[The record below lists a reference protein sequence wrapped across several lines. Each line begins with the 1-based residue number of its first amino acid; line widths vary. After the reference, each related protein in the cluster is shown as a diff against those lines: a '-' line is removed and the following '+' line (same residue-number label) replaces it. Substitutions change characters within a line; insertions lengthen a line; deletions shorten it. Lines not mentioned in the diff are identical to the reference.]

1 MCCSKCAPCSWWIIQ
16 LEIGFEISYLA
27 AFTRPVALNGAE
39 PDKCGD
45 RFRVYQFEN
54 SQFTRSMQ
62 WTSACW
68 NVAVLEEKLLIFFI
82 STQLSKLI
90 HLYMVPRHIS
100 YTSGTNNENL
110 QLRHQCL
117 LITSLVDQCVLF
129 RRGWDISKKFL
140 VVKEIYL
147 NILHFWIY
155 FIVAKNT
162 VST

>member
-62 WTSACW
+62 WTSARW
-68 NVAVLEEKLLIFFI
+68 NVAVLEEKLLIFSI
-82 STQLSKLI
+82 STPLSKLI
-90 HLYMVPRHIS
+90 HLHIF
-100 YTSGTNNENL
+100 YTLGTNSENL
-110 QLRHQCL
+110 QLCHQYL
-117 LITSLVDQCVLF
+117 LITSLIDQCVLF
-129 RRGWDISKKFL
+129 RRGWGISKKFL

-147 NILHFWIY
+147 NIFHFWIY